1 MSPMASTLWASDA
14 ADDDREPPKVD
25 TSIAHIARIYD
36 YWLGGK
42 NHFAADREAGDEA
55 VRAYPDMRMSVKQ
68 NRAFLQRAV
77 RYLAGAGIRQFLDIG
92 TGLPS
97 ADNTHEVAQAV
108 APDSRVVYV
117 DNDPIVLAHARAL
130 LTSSR
135 QGVTGFL
142 DADAR
147 DTAAIIAEAGKL
159 LDFGEPVAVML
170 IAVLHLISE
179 EDDPYQLVADLM
191 AAVPPGSYLVV
202 SHVAS
207 DLQRQSPGVN
217 AAAARLSQLMFQRV
231 TARSQE
237 QVLKL
242 FNGLE
247 ILEPGIVPVQDWR
260 PDGPQ
265 EGIRSAMRGGI
276 ARKF

>member
-1 MSPMASTLWASDA
+1 MAGTLWQSDI

-25 TSIAHIARIYD
+25 TSVAHIARIYD

-55 VRAYPDMRMSVKQ
+55 VRAYPDMHMSVRQ

-130 LTSSR
+130 LTSSPE
-135 QGVTGFL
+135 GVTGYL

-147 DTAAIIAEAGKL
+147 ETGTIITEAGKL
-159 LDFGEPVAVML
+159 LDFGQPVAVML
-170 IAVLHLISE
+170 IAVLHLIPE
-179 EDDPYQLVADLM
+179 EDDPYQIVADLL
-191 AAVPPGSYLVV
+191 AAVPSGSYLVV

-207 DLQRQSPGVN
+207 DLQRQSPGIN
-217 AAAARLSQLMFQRV
+217 AAAARLSQVMFQRV
-231 TARSQE
+231 TARSQD

-276 ARKF
+276 GRKP

>member
-1 MSPMASTLWASDA
+1 MAGTLWQSDI

-25 TSIAHIARIYD
+25 TSVAHIARVYD

-55 VRAYPDMRMSVKQ
+55 VRAYPDMHMSVRQ

-130 LTSSR
+130 LTSSPE
-135 QGVTGFL
+135 GVTGYL

-147 DTAAIIAEAGKL
+147 ETGTIITEAGKL
-159 LDFGEPVAVML
+159 LDFGQPVAVML
-170 IAVLHLISE
+170 IAVLHLIPE
-179 EDDPYQLVADLM
+179 EDDPYQLVADLL
-191 AAVPPGSYLVV
+191 AAVPSGSYLVV
-202 SHVAS
+202 SQVAS
-207 DLQRQSPGVN
+207 DLQRQSPGIN
-217 AAAARLSQLMFQRV
+217 AAAARLSQVMFQRV
-231 TARSQE
+231 TARSQD

-276 ARKF
+276 GRKP

>member
-1 MSPMASTLWASDA
+1 MAGTLWQSDI

-25 TSIAHIARIYD
+25 TSVAHIARVSD

-55 VRAYPDMRMSVKQ
+55 VRAYPDMHMSVRQ

-108 APDSRVVYV
+108 APESRVVYV

-130 LTSSR
+130 LTSSPE
-135 QGVTGFL
+135 GVTGYL

-147 DTAAIIAEAGKL
+147 ETRTIINEAGKL
-159 LDFGEPVAVML
+159 LDFGQPVAVML
-170 IAVLHLISE
+170 IAVLHLIPE
-179 EDDPYQLVADLM
+179 EDDPYQLVADLL
-191 AAVPPGSYLVV
+191 AAVPSGSYLVV

-217 AAAARLSQLMFQRV
+217 AAAARLSQVMFQRV
-231 TARSQE
+231 TARSQD

-260 PDGPQ
+260 PDGPR

-276 ARKF
+276 GRKP

>member
-1 MSPMASTLWASDA
+1 MAGTLWQSDI

-25 TSIAHIARIYD
+25 TSVAHIARVYD

-55 VRAYPDMRMSVKQ
+55 VSAYPDMHMSVRQ

-108 APDSRVVYV
+108 APESRVVYV

-130 LTSSR
+130 LTSSPE
-135 QGVTGFL
+135 GVTGYL

-147 DTAAIIAEAGKL
+147 ETGTIINEAGKL
-159 LDFGEPVAVML
+159 LDFGQPVAVML
-170 IAVLHLISE
+170 IAVLHLIPE
-179 EDDPYQLVADLM
+179 EDDPYQLVADLL
-191 AAVPPGSYLVV
+191 AAVPSGSYLVV

-207 DLQRQSPGVN
+207 DLQRQSPGIN
-217 AAAARLSQLMFQRV
+217 AAAARLSQVMFQRV
-231 TARSQE
+231 TARSQD

-247 ILEPGIVPVQDWR
+247 ILEPGIIPVQDWR

-265 EGIRSAMRGGI
+265 GGIRSAMRGGI
-276 ARKF
+276 GRKP

>member
-130 LTSSR
+130 LTSSPE
-135 QGVTGFL
+135 GVTGFL

-191 AAVPPGSYLVV
+191 AAVPPEATWWSRMSRVISSASRPASTRPRPGS
-202 SHVAS
+202 AS
-207 DLQRQSPGVN
+207 
-217 AAAARLSQLMFQRV
+217 
-231 TARSQE
+231 
-237 QVLKL
+237 
-242 FNGLE
+242 
-247 ILEPGIVPVQDWR
+247 
-260 PDGPQ
+260 
-265 EGIRSAMRGGI
+265 
-276 ARKF
+276 

>member
-1 MSPMASTLWASDA
+1 MAGTLWQSDI

-25 TSIAHIARIYD
+25 TSVAHIARIYD

-55 VRAYPDMRMSVKQ
+55 VHAYPDMHMSVRQ

-97 ADNTHEVAQAV
+97 ADNTHEIAQAV
-108 APDSRVVYV
+108 APESRVVYV

-130 LTSSR
+130 LTSSPE
-135 QGVTGFL
+135 GVTGYL

-147 DTAAIIAEAGKL
+147 ETGTIITEAGKL
-159 LDFGEPVAVML
+159 LDFGQPVAVML
-170 IAVLHLISE
+170 IAVLHLIPE
-179 EDDPYQLVADLM
+179 EDDPYQLVADLL
-191 AAVPPGSYLVV
+191 AAVPSGSYLVV

-207 DLQRQSPGVN
+207 DLQRQSPGIN
-217 AAAARLSQLMFQRV
+217 AAAARLSQVMFQRV
-231 TARSQE
+231 TARSQD

-265 EGIRSAMRGGI
+265 AGIRSAMRGGI
-276 ARKF
+276 GRKP

>member
-1 MSPMASTLWASDA
+1 MAGTLWQSDI

-25 TSIAHIARIYD
+25 TSVAHIARVYD

-55 VRAYPDMRMSVKQ
+55 VHAYPDMHMSVRQ

-108 APDSRVVYV
+108 APESRVVYV

-130 LTSSR
+130 LTSSPE
-135 QGVTGFL
+135 GVTGYL

-147 DTAAIIAEAGKL
+147 ETGTILTEAGKL
-159 LDFGEPVAVML
+159 LDFGQPVAVML
-170 IAVLHLISE
+170 IAVLHLIPE
-179 EDDPYQLVADLM
+179 EDDPYQLVADLL
-191 AAVPPGSYLVV
+191 AAVPSGSYLVV

-217 AAAARLSQLMFQRV
+217 AAAARLSQVMFQRV
-231 TARSQE
+231 TARSQD

-260 PDGPQ
+260 PDGPR

-276 ARKF
+276 GRKP

>member
-1 MSPMASTLWASDA
+1 MAGTLWQSDI

-25 TSIAHIARIYD
+25 TSVAHIARVYD

-55 VRAYPDMRMSVKQ
+55 VRAYPDMHMSVRQ

-108 APDSRVVYV
+108 APESRVVYV

-130 LTSSR
+130 LTSSPE
-135 QGVTGFL
+135 GVTGYL

-147 DTAAIIAEAGKL
+147 ETGTIITEAGKL
-159 LDFGEPVAVML
+159 LDFGQPVAVML
-170 IAVLHLISE
+170 IAVLHLIPE
-179 EDDPYQLVADLM
+179 EDDPYQLVADLL
-191 AAVPPGSYLVV
+191 AAVPSGSYLVV

-207 DLQRQSPGVN
+207 DLQRQSPGIN
-217 AAAARLSQLMFQRV
+217 AAAARLSQVMFQRV
-231 TARSQE
+231 TARSQD

-260 PDGPQ
+260 PDGPR

-276 ARKF
+276 GRKP

>member
-1 MSPMASTLWASDA
+1 
-14 ADDDREPPKVD
+14 
-25 TSIAHIARIYD
+25 
-36 YWLGGK
+36 
-42 NHFAADREAGDEA
+42 
-55 VRAYPDMRMSVKQ
+55 VRQ

-77 RYLAGAGIRQFLDIG
+77 RYLASAGVRQFLDIG

-97 ADNTHEVAQAV
+97 SDNTHEVAQSV
-108 APDSRVVYV
+108 APESRVVYV

-130 LTSSR
+130 LTSHPE
-135 QGVTGFL
+135 GATGFL

-147 DTAAIIAEAGKL
+147 DTGTILAQAGKL
-159 LDFGEPVAVML
+159 LDFGKPVAVL
-170 IAVLHLISE
+170 VIAVLHLIPE
-179 EDDPYQLVADLM
+179 EDNPYQLVSDLM

-207 DLQRQSPGVN
+207 DLQQHSPGVN
-217 AAAARLSQLMFQRV
+217 EAAAALSQLMFQRV

-237 QVLKL
+237 QVLRL

-260 PDGPQ
+260 PDGNPD
-265 EGIRSAMRGGI
+265 EVRSAMRGGI
-276 ARKF
+276 GRKP

>member
-1 MSPMASTLWASDA
+1 MASTLWQSTA
-14 ADDDREPPKVD
+14 ADDDREPPSVD
-25 TSIAHIARIYD
+25 TSVAHIARVYD

-55 VRAYPDMRMSVKQ
+55 VRAYPDMYMSVRQ

-77 RYLAGAGIRQFLDIG
+77 RYLAGVGVRQFLDIG

-97 ADNTHEVAQAV
+97 SNNTHEVAQSI
-108 APDSRVVYV
+108 APESRVVYV

-130 LTSSR
+130 LTSR
-135 QGVTGFL
+135 PEGATGFL
-142 DADAR
+142 DSDAR
-147 DTAAIIAEAGKL
+147 DTGTILAEAGKL
-159 LDFGEPVAVML
+159 LDFGKPVAVML

-179 EDDPYQLVADLM
+179 EDDPYQLVSDLM
-191 AAVPPGSYLVV
+191 AAVPSGSYLVV

-207 DLQRQSPGVN
+207 DLQQYSPGAN
-217 AAAARLSQLMFQRV
+217 EAATALSQLMFQRV
-231 TARSQE
+231 TARSQA

-242 FNGLE
+242 FSGLE

-260 PDGPQ
+260 PDDNP
-265 EGIRSAMRGGI
+265 EAVRSAMRGGI
-276 ARKF
+276 GRKP

>member
-1 MSPMASTLWASDA
+1 MASTLWQSMA
-14 ADDDREPPKVD
+14 ADDDREPPSID
-25 TSIAHIARIYD
+25 TSVAHIARVYD

-55 VRAYPDMRMSVKQ
+55 VRAYPDMYMSVRQ
-68 NRAFLQRAV
+68 NRAFLQRTV
-77 RYLAGAGIRQFLDIG
+77 RYLADAGIRQFLDIG

-97 ADNTHEVAQAV
+97 SDNTHEVAQSI

-130 LTSSR
+130 LTSR
-135 QGVTGFL
+135 PEGATGFL

-147 DTAAIIAEAGKL
+147 DTATILTQAGKL
-159 LDFGEPVAVML
+159 LDFSKPVAVML
-170 IAVLHLISE
+170 IAVLHLIPE
-179 EDDPYQLVADLM
+179 DDDPYRLVSDLM
-191 AAVPPGSYLVV
+191 AAVPSGSYLVV

-217 AAAARLSQLMFQRV
+217 EAAAALSQLMFQRV

-237 QVLKL
+237 QVGRL
-242 FNGLE
+242 FSGLE

-260 PDGPQ
+260 PDDNP
-265 EGIRSAMRGGI
+265 EGVRSAMRGGI
-276 ARKF
+276 GRKP

>member
-1 MSPMASTLWASDA
+1 MAGTLWQSDI

-25 TSIAHIARIYD
+25 TSVAHIARVYD

-55 VRAYPDMRMSVKQ
+55 VRAYPDMHMSVRQ

-77 RYLAGAGIRQFLDIG
+77 RYLAGEAGIRQFLDIG

-108 APDSRVVYV
+108 APESRVVYV

-130 LTSSR
+130 LTSTPE
-135 QGVTGFL
+135 GMTGYL
-142 DADAR
+142 DADVR
-147 DTAAIIAEAGKL
+147 ETGTIINEAAKL
-159 LDFGEPVAVML
+159 LDYGQPVAIML
-170 IAVLHLISE
+170 IAVLHLIPE
-179 EDDPYQLVADLM
+179 EDDPYQLVADLL
-191 AAVPPGSYLVV
+191 AAVPSGSYLVV

-207 DLQRQSPGVN
+207 DLQRQSPGIN
-217 AAAARLSQLMFQRV
+217 AAAARLSQVMFQRV
-231 TARSQE
+231 TARSQD

-247 ILEPGIVPVQDWR
+247 ILEPGIIPVQDWR

-265 EGIRSAMRGGI
+265 GGIRSAMRGGI
-276 ARKF
+276 GRKP

>member
-1 MSPMASTLWASDA
+1 MAGTLWQSDI

-25 TSIAHIARIYD
+25 TSVAHIARVYD

-55 VRAYPDMRMSVKQ
+55 VRAYPDMHMSVRQ

-108 APDSRVVYV
+108 APESRVVYV

-130 LTSSR
+130 LTSSPE
-135 QGVTGFL
+135 GVTGYL

-147 DTAAIIAEAGKL
+147 ETGTIITEAGKP
-159 LDFGEPVAVML
+159 LDFGQPVAVML
-170 IAVLHLISE
+170 IAVLHLILE
-179 EDDPYQLVADLM
+179 EDDPYQLVADLL
-191 AAVPPGSYLVV
+191 AAVPSGSYLVV

-207 DLQRQSPGVN
+207 DLQRQSPGIN
-217 AAAARLSQLMFQRV
+217 AAAARLSQVMFQRV
-231 TARSQE
+231 TARSQD

-276 ARKF
+276 GRKP

>member
-1 MSPMASTLWASDA
+1 MAGTLWQSDI

-25 TSIAHIARIYD
+25 TSVAHIARVYD

-55 VRAYPDMRMSVKQ
+55 VGAYPDMHMSVRQ

-108 APDSRVVYV
+108 APESRVVYV

-130 LTSSR
+130 LTSSPE
-135 QGVTGFL
+135 GVTGYL

-147 DTAAIIAEAGKL
+147 ETGTIITEAGKL
-159 LDFGEPVAVML
+159 LDFGQPVAVML
-170 IAVLHLISE
+170 IAVLHLIPE
-179 EDDPYQLVADLM
+179 EDDPYQLVADLL
-191 AAVPPGSYLVV
+191 AAVPSGSYLVV

-207 DLQRQSPGVN
+207 DLQRQSPGIN
-217 AAAARLSQLMFQRV
+217 AAAARLSQVMFQRV
-231 TARSQE
+231 TARSQD

-276 ARKF
+276 GRKP

>member
-1 MSPMASTLWASDA
+1 MAGTLWQSVA

-25 TSIAHIARIYD
+25 TSIAHIARVYD

-55 VRAYPDMRMSVKQ
+55 VRAYPDMHMSVRQ
-68 NRAFLQRAV
+68 NRAFLKRAV
-77 RYLAGAGIRQFLDIG
+77 RYLAGAGIRQFLDVG

-130 LTSSR
+130 LSSSPE
-135 QGVTGFL
+135 GATGFL
-142 DADAR
+142 DADVR
-147 DTAAIIAEAGKL
+147 DTATIMAEAGKL
-159 LDFGEPVAVML
+159 LDFGKPVAVML
-170 IAVLHLISE
+170 IALLHLIPE
-179 EDDPYQLVADLM
+179 EDDPYQLAADLM
-191 AAVPPGSYLVV
+191 AAVPSGSYLVV

-217 AAAARLSQLMFQRV
+217 AAAARLSQVMFQRV

-242 FNGLE
+242 FAGLE
-247 ILEPGIVPVQDWR
+247 ILEPGIVPVQDWQ
-260 PDGPQ
+260 PDSIQ

-276 ARKF
+276 GRKP